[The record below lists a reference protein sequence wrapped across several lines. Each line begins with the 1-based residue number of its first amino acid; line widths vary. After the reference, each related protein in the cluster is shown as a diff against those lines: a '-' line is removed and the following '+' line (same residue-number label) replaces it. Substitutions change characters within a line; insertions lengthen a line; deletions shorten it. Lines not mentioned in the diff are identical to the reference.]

1 MTSKPKTTTRKT
13 TTKRATVKKTT
24 TKKTTTKKTTT
35 KKTSTKNKVEKKS
48 RTNLGVNKSALPL
61 SFRTWR
67 LLHVKAV
74 GSTIEGGMGGLGGE
88 VAECIKK
95 KVFEFLGPVPAGVM
109 LITDVQKMG
118 LGTNNRYSATMMH
131 IISTATGRVE
141 MECTID
147 VGNLG
152 CK

>member
-1 MTSKPKTTTRKT
+1 MTSKPNTTTKKT

-24 TKKTTTKKTTT
+24 TKKT
-35 KKTSTKNKVEKKS
+35 SPKNKVEKKS
-48 RTNLGVNKSALPL
+48 KTNLGVNKSALPL

-74 GSTIEGGMGGLGGE
+74 GSTIEGGLGELGGE

-109 LITDVQKMG
+109 LITDIRKIE
-118 LGTNNRYSATMMH
+118 LFRTEKYSATMMH